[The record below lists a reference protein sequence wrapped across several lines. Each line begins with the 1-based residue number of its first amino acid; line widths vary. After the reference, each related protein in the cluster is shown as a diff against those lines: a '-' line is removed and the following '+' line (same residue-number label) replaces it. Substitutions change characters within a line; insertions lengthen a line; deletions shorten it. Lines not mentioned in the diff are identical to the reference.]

1 MATHPR
7 TLSNTSLSLS
17 TYLILRPDLYLQ
29 VEIND
34 GLFNL
39 IVTSMVLASGSLVC
53 VASRG
58 TTVVRLVVVA
68 IAVAVV
74 SITRVFRAVVPLS

>member
-1 MATHPR
+1 
-7 TLSNTSLSLS
+7 
-17 TYLILRPDLYLQ
+17 
-29 VEIND
+29 
-34 GLFNL
+34 
-39 IVTSMVLASGSLVC
+39 MVLASGSLVC

>member
-1 MATHPR
+1 M
-7 TLSNTSLSLS
+7 
-17 TYLILRPDLYLQ
+17 TYLVLRPDLYLQ
-29 VEIND
+29 VEIYD
-34 GLFNL
+34 SLFYL
-39 IVTSMVLASGSLVC
+39 IVTRMVLASGSLVC